1 MQKIRPGVLVICGPT
16 ASGKTEMAMGL
27 SRLFKARI
35 LSADSMQV
43 YRYMNIG
50 TAKPDPEE
58 LRQFPHA
65 AIDII
70 NPDEA
75 FDAAAFAR
83 LGRKEIEQNAGNGF
97 LTIVAGGTGLYIK
110 ALLQGLFRGHPA
122 DTESLARLERE
133 AEKTGSACLHDRL
146 SRKDPE
152 AAAKIHPNDTFR
164 IIRALEFFEA
174 TGKTISNHQQ
184 KHGFSDRPDYA
195 VVKIGILTDR
205 KILYERINKRVDRML
220 EQGLEQ
226 EVKKLFSMGYGPE
239 LKSMQAIGYRH
250 MADILQ
256 GRVSREEGIRLLKR
270 DTRRYA
276 KRQYTWFNADP
287 EILWTAPDTWEDML
301 PEIKE
306 RLRSQGASF
315 SSSAP
320 A

>member
-1 MQKIRPGVLVICGPT
+1 MQKTRPGVIVICGPT
-16 ASGKTEMAMGL
+16 ASGKTDMAIEL
-27 SRLFKARI
+27 SRIFKASI

-43 YRYMNIG
+43 YRNMNIG

-58 LRQFPHA
+58 LRRYPHA

-70 NPDEA
+70 DPDEA

-83 LGRKEIEQNAGNGF
+83 LGRKEIQHNFEKGF

-110 ALLQGLFRGHPA
+110 ALLQGLFRGQPA
-122 DTESLARLERE
+122 EPESLARLERE
-133 AEKTGSACLHDRL
+133 AREAGSASLHGRL
-146 SRKDPE
+146 SLKDPE

-164 IIRALEFFEA
+164 IVRALEFFEA
-174 TGKTISNHQQ
+174 TGKAISDRQQ
-184 KHGFSDRPDYA
+184 EHDFSDRPDYA

-205 KILYERINKRVDRML
+205 QTLYERINARVDRML
-220 EQGLEQ
+220 EKGLEQ
-226 EVKKLFSMGYGPE
+226 EVKQLLSMGYGPE

-287 EILWTAPDTWEDML
+287 EILWTAPESWEEML
-301 PEIKE
+301 PEIKKK
-306 RLRSQGASF
+306 LTSQGASF
-315 SSSAP
+315 SSSLTS
-320 A
+320 